1 MTWVQHTHLQ
11 ICRGHYFKCRLRQT
25 PKKGVLHQ
33 CCFPRSAMSAPQD
46 MRQLRHSSDSGGC
59 VSQVGFCKDLQGCLY
74 RSIHTDALIPW
85 KRDCYS
91 IYNFALKWVKR
102 CSLTV
107 SSSLYACHGW
117 QALPSAVGA
126 QAGRRRRFC
135 LIAPLMKAKIH
146 LGQLLHGPCIPYR
159 PCERSRVSLLFSW
172 LLYRLQR
179 FAEGSPALPICA
191 ILAVASSVAPG

>member
-1 MTWVQHTHLQ
+1 MGPAYTPANLQ
-11 ICRGHYFKCRLRQT
+11 RALLQVPPASDSQKGGAAPMLLSSICHE
-25 PKKGVLHQ
+25 
-33 CCFPRSAMSAPQD
+33 RSARHGAVATQQRQRWVRLSSWLSQGPAGMS
-46 MRQLRHSSDSGGC
+46 L
-59 VSQVGFCKDLQGCLY
+59 QVNTHRCSHPLEKGLL
-74 RSIHTDALIPW
+74 H
-85 KRDCYS
+85 S
-91 IYNFALKWVKR
+91 IYDFALKWVKR
-102 CSLTV
+102 CCLTV

-159 PCERSRVSLLFSW
+159 PCERSRVSPLFSW

-191 ILAVASSVAPG
+191 SLAVASSVATG